1 MPLKKAAM
9 SENHQ
14 DFHSHLK
21 LTFLPPVST
30 WPVLDPHSTGAA
42 GPAELAVNCA
52 SRHSVRLLGALSV
65 LTSEL
70 GWASEKL
77 TKSSLI

>member
-1 MPLKKAAM
+1 MQATFELGL
-9 SENHQ
+9 
-14 DFHSHLK
+14 HLGPQVE
-21 LTFLPPVST
+21 LLNST
-30 WPVLDPHSTGAA
+30 LLVCTCPVLVPHSTGAA

-52 SRHSVRLLGALSV
+52 STHSVRLLGELSV

-70 GWASEKL
+70 GWLSEKL